1 MTRSRFHSEDRQ
13 PSGATV
19 QNFVGCLHGDR
30 DLFTPVST
38 VSVFPSDWI
47 FMKSDIGVSFI
58 EMFALTPNVLD
69 IGQHFHEERF
79 AFLLASRAGG

>member
-1 MTRSRFHSEDRQ
+1 
-13 PSGATV
+13 
-19 QNFVGCLHGDR
+19 
-30 DLFTPVST
+30 
-38 VSVFPSDWI
+38 
-47 FMKSDIGVSFI
+47 MKSDIGVSFI